1 MNAKSINPKCIISRD
16 EAFKLAPDLV
26 SFTEGNEKLFD
37 KVNDAHNGVKR
48 RQKCVVAF
56 KNWEKRHA
64 SVYALVQVTSVNNH
78 CYQAVDGPVIRIT
91 DGKYSWRTDGSD
103 WIAPIKD

>member
-1 MNAKSINPKCIISRD
+1 
-16 EAFKLAPDLV
+16 
-26 SFTEGNEKLFD
+26 
-37 KVNDAHNGVKR
+37 
-48 RQKCVVAF
+48 
-56 KNWEKRHA
+56 
-64 SVYALVQVTSVNNH
+64 VNNH